1 MGMISQK
8 RPDMYINIFVTIIFC
23 SYLNT
28 SNLNCSECFLA
39 RSLTW
44 FLLLFD
50 EWEQLNPREVEWLS
64 CSPAAHEQHNLGS
77 CLLGL
82 RPFSLNRE
90 GKHNQTGMN
99 VHHILDQTSSSA
111 LVCHRPCRSCLC
123 PTPWWSWTHPGP
135 SAWPGLA
142 GLHHFHPGLPADH
155 RWMMPPCAPPL
166 DCQMTRP
173 SGCCFQVLLFLGPR
187 VTRYCIS
194 AHLTSPS
201 C

>member
-1 MGMISQK
+1 MGGQAHIKQFK
-8 RPDMYINIFVTIIFC
+8 
-23 SYLNT
+23 
-28 SNLNCSECFLA
+28 
-39 RSLTW
+39 
-44 FLLLFD
+44 LL
-50 EWEQLNPREVEWLS
+50 RVLS
-64 CSPAAHEQHNLGS
+64 CSLSHWVPVPIWKMRKTESQRAGMTTLEFLQPVSSRTLVPVFLASGHFHSTRKENIT
-77 CLLGL
+77 
-82 RPFSLNRE
+82 RP
-90 GKHNQTGMN
+90 GWN
-99 VHHILDQTSSSA
+99 VNHLILDETDSSA

-142 GLHHFHPGLPADH
+142 GFHHFHPGSPADH
-155 RWMMPPCAPPL
+155 RWMRLPCAPPL